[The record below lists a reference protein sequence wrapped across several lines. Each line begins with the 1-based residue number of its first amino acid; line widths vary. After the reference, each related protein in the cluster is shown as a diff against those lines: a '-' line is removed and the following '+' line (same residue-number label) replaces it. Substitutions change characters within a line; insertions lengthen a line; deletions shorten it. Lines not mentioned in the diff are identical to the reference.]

1 MTMAVDLLVVGGTG
15 LAGRAIV
22 AAARQRGLSVRSLAR
37 TGDLRVD
44 IRDADAL
51 RRSLTQTPAR
61 TIVNAAAMVSLPACE
76 QDPAAARMVN
86 ARPAAIIA
94 AHADATATRFVQ
106 VSTDHYYC
114 GDGRRAHS
122 EDEPVVLVNEYSR
135 TKYAA
140 EALTLTAAGSLI
152 VRTNFVGW
160 PSTGGTS
167 FAEWAMGVIAQDA
180 PADLFD
186 DQFVS
191 SLDLWTF
198 ADSLLDLA
206 EAPITGVVNLAASE
220 VFSKADFVT
229 ALASGLGRTLSNVR
243 HTAVKGQST
252 KRADSLGLDV
262 SKATRSLGR
271 DLPTLDQVIKTLV
284 AHSPEWR
291 P

>member
-1 MTMAVDLLVVGGTG
+1 MTMAIDLLVVGGTG
-15 LAGRAIV
+15 LAGRAII
-22 AAARQRGLSVRSLAR
+22 AAGRKRGLSVQSLAR
-37 TGDLRVD
+37 TGDVRVD
-44 IRDADAL
+44 IREGNAL
-51 RRSLTQTPAR
+51 REALVQTPAR

-76 QDPAAARMVN
+76 QDPASAWMVN

-94 AHADATATRFVQ
+94 AHAGTTATRFVQ

-114 GDGRRAHS
+114 GDGRRAHR

-140 EALTLTAAGSLI
+140 EALALTAAGSLI

-180 PADLFD
+180 PVDLFD

-198 ADSLLDLA
+198 AETLLDLA
-206 EAPITGVVNLAASE
+206 EAPIHGVVNLAASE

-243 HTAVKGQST
+243 HAGVKGQST

-262 SKATRSLGR
+262 SRAARSLGR
-271 DLPTLDQVIKTLV
+271 DLPTLDQVIQTLV